1 MKIAVDVDGVIF
13 DFVDVFLDIYN
24 HKFRTTY
31 KRNDIIQ
38 WEFYKD
44 WNITENQVYE
54 IFYQI
59 YEGKIPAPLI
69 DKKIPTFLKEIN
81 KDHHVDILSARNSN
95 YKEQLRAQL
104 QIHNIIKGVSYNDI
118 ILVNEKP
125 YDLKLQYRYDVYID
139 DNPNLV
145 DPIKKM
151 ETKTLFLFDQPWN
164 KYTNCELNAI
174 RIENWGQIIKE
185 LKEIA
190 MKN

>member
-13 DFVDVFLDIYN
+13 DLVDAFLNIFN
-24 HKFRTTY
+24 HKFHTNY
-31 KRNDIIQ
+31 KRNDITQ

-44 WNITENQVYE
+44 WKVSENQVYE

-69 DKKIPTFLKEIN
+69 DKSIPVFLKRIN
-81 KDHHVDILSARNSN
+81 NHHHVDILSARNSN
-95 YKEQLRAQL
+95 FKSQLKAQL
-104 QIHNIIKGVSYNDI
+104 QNHNIIMGISYNDI

-125 YDLKLQYRYDVYID
+125 YDLKLKHRYEIYID

-151 ETKTLFLFDQPWN
+151 ETKTLFLYDQPWN
-164 KYTNCELNAI
+164 KDSICDLNVI
-174 RIENWGQIIKE
+174 RIENWGQIIEE
-185 LKEIA
+185 LK
-190 MKN
+190 